1 MAVDDFTKRPH
12 KLKRGGY
19 RPGAGRKRKT
29 VLRTYFLSART
40 TKEVKA
46 GIDQVCVQ
54 EQCTES
60 DYLHRVILKDLIKR
74 GILVPVEKK
83 S

>member
-1 MAVDDFTKRPH
+1 MAVDDFTKKPH

-19 RPGAGRKRKT
+19 RPGAGRKRRT
-29 VLRTYFLSART
+29 VLRSHFLSART

-46 GIDQVCVQ
+46 GIDQVCMA
-54 EQCTES
+54 EQITES

-74 GILVPVEKK
+74 GILIPADKK
-83 S
+83 T